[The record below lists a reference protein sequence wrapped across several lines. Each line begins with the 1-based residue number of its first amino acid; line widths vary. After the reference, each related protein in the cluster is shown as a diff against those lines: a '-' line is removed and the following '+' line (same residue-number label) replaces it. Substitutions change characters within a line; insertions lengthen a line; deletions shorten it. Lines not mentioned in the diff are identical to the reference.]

1 MREHPRPITS
11 AEETHDGEPVQ
22 PKPAATVLLLRG
34 GDATLEVLM
43 VQRHHGARFMGG
55 VWVFP
60 GGGVDPQDGL
70 GEAGIRAAALR
81 EVHEET
87 GIELADASALVP
99 YSRWVTP
106 RDVRRRFDTW
116 FFLAPAPDRH
126 DVSLSPGELIDHRWI
141 TPADALIRG
150 DSGAMLLVLPTIKT
164 LQSLLDYRSAAE
176 AFSDTPARDVRPM
189 EPRVVGDGDEI
200 RIVLPG
206 DPAYPD

>member
-11 AEETHDGEPVQ
+11 AEETHDGQPVT

-34 GDATLEVLM
+34 SDETLEVLM
-43 VQRHHGARFMGG
+43 VQRHHAARFMGG

-60 GGGVDPQDGL
+60 GGAVDPHDGP

-87 GIELADASALVP
+87 GIELVDSSTLVP

-116 FFLAPAPDRH
+116 FFLAPAPDQY
-126 DVSLSPGELIDHRWI
+126 DLSLSPGELVDHRWI
-141 TPADALIRG
+141 TPADALTHG
-150 DSGAMLLVLPTIKT
+150 DSGEMLLVLPTIRT
-164 LQSLLDYRSAAE
+164 LQSLLAYRSAAQ
-176 AFSDTPARDVRPM
+176 AFSDTSRRDVRPM
-189 EPRVVGDGDEI
+189 EPRVVGDGDAIE
-200 RIVLPG
+200 IVLPG
-206 DPAYPD
+206 DPGYPD